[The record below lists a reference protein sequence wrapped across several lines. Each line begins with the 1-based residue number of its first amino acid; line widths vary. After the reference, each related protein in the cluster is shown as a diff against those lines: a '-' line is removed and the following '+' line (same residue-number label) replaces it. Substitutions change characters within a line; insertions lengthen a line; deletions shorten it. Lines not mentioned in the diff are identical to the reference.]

1 MHADSLESAGKR
13 LQQKPMDIPASYLS
27 LMNCAIVIRRV
38 KGQDGKSTRKAIS
51 VQEINTAD
59 SYHSSFKWDPKSD
72 YFNAQLGDSI
82 MLHRIAEQ
90 TGRNMEQIFEEYE
103 KRKIV
108 LKWLLQRGI
117 RSYAKVAE
125 NIGKYY
131 RDPEALMRKI
141 EYGG

>member
-1 MHADSLESAGKR
+1 
-13 LQQKPMDIPASYLS
+13 
-27 LMNCAIVIRRV
+27 
-38 KGQDGKSTRKAIS
+38 
-51 VQEINTAD
+51 
-59 SYHSSFKWDPKSD
+59 
-72 YFNAQLGDSI
+72 

-90 TGRNMEQIFEEYE
+90 TGRDMEQIFEEYE

-108 LKWLLQRGI
+108 LKWLLQHGI

-131 RDPEALMRKI
+131 REPEMLMKKI